1 MCMGRHDYT
10 TPSEPTAAW
19 IAQVEAPCKAGVWFE
34 HSAHMV
40 PWEEPG
46 KTLVSLLETV
56 QPLATAGGCTASME
70 AVADGSDRE
79 GRGGE
84 PSPARMQSLVAAVAH
99 CRGLLRIDFVARGV
113 RNRHLD
119 NVTRAS
125 SATSTGQALV

>member
-1 MCMGRHDYT
+1 MRISDWSSDVCSSDLVRAIDQGSVFTLWRVLPEFLEVDFTGVTSFPIPVVMFMGRHDYT

-56 QPLATAGGCTASME
+56 QPLA
-70 AVADGSDRE
+70 DRK
-79 GRGGE
+79 
-84 PSPARMQSLVAAVAH
+84 S
-99 CRGLLRIDFVARGV
+99 
-113 RNRHLD
+113 
-119 NVTRAS
+119 TRLNS
-125 SATSTGQALV
+125 SH